1 MQWEFIY
8 LNRPI
13 IIEFEKQ
20 IQQNNLPL
28 KWISVLDSLQINF
41 TKMSTDSLDVR
52 NVGKYQK
59 LKKKKLLNSFHKAK
73 ANLKSNPN

>member
-13 IIEFEKQ
+13 IIEFEKK

-28 KWISVLDSLQINF
+28 TWISVLDSLQINF

-52 NVGKYQK
+52 NVGKNQK
-59 LKKKKLLNSFHKAK
+59 FKKKITQLI
-73 ANLKSNPN
+73 P

>member
-59 LKKKKLLNSFHKAK
+59 LKKKKITQLI
-73 ANLKSNPN
+73 P